1 MLRETIEAFE
11 TATPPDRHHRLAA
24 DNLARWRSESTFR
37 SSQLRVEV
45 IPGDWGAVTQSMTR
59 TYGVC
64 FAALNMA
71 NAFVPGGAYVEGA
84 IAQEE
89 NMFRR
94 TDCHFRVGAD
104 EYDEALDEYLPATT
118 RLLEAADGRVY
129 LDAARPRVCIRGP
142 EDRSRTD
149 LGYAWLADDEVFP
162 FFEMRAAAMD
172 LRDGSSFDPA
182 EMRRRIAAQLDTLR
196 EHDVRH
202 AVLSAFG
209 CGAFENPADRV
220 ATIYREQ
227 IERRADGFSAIVFA
241 IFYAGYG
248 PDNFTP
254 FAEAF
259 AG

>member
-24 DNLARWRSESTFR
+24 DNLARWRSESTIR
-37 SSQLRVEV
+37 SAQLRVQV
-45 IPGDWGAVTQSMTR
+45 IPGDWGAVTHEMTR

-71 NAFVPGGAYVEGA
+71 NAYVPGGAYVEGA

-94 TDCHFRVGAD
+94 TDCHFRIGAD
-104 EYDEALDEYLPATT
+104 EYDEAQDEYLPATT

-196 EHDVRH
+196 EHDVHH

-220 ATIYREQ
+220 ATIYREE

-241 IFYAGYG
+241 IFNAGYG

-259 AG
+259 AR